1 MLAGA
6 GFLTVIGL
14 IPAHAVTM
22 NAAVE
27 HIGFLLGLANG
38 CTILGAIML
47 HHFTKS
53 FGHLNGMLLI
63 HFLASV
69 STGLLWFNVKTFN
82 QLTLFTVIFCM
93 SAGSLV
99 PMYPLG
105 QLEKGD
111 KDSWLLGG
119 TQVIKWMVL
128 TTAVAIPVIK
138 VFYIDWASAYL
149 TTLWI
154 KPGIALAAMGYTSA
168 TFGLT
173 VLRFALSPHLKARL

>member
-1 MLAGA
+1 
-6 GFLTVIGL
+6 
-14 IPAHAVTM
+14 M
-22 NAAVE
+22 NTALE
-27 HIGFLLGLANG
+27 HVGFLLGLANG
-38 CTILGAIML
+38 CTVLGAIIL

-69 STGLLWFNVKTFN
+69 STGLFWFNVTTFN
-82 QLTLFTVIFCM
+82 QLTLFTAMFSM

-119 TQVIKWMVL
+119 TQIIKWMGL
-128 TTAVAIPVIK
+128 TTAVGIPIIK
-138 VFYIDWASAYL
+138 VFYIDWVSAYL

-154 KPGIALAAMGYTSA
+154 KPGIALVAMGYISA
-168 TFGLT
+168 TVGLT
-173 VLRFALSPHLKARL
+173 VLRFSLSPHLKARL